1 MVGTDKIT
9 RDEPISMTN
18 QVNEEFYQSEDQTF
32 MQIMQLIFDLM
43 VQALMQLPVT
53 AYISFTMSILFMILW
68 LNPFGQKSARKIPVS
83 KQKERK

>member
-1 MVGTDKIT
+1 MVGTDRIM

-18 QVNEEFYQSEDQTF
+18 EVNEEFFQSEDQTI

-43 VQALMQLPVT
+43 VQALFQLPVT
-53 AYISFTMSILFMILW
+53 AYISFIMSFLFIILW
-68 LNPFGQKSARKIPVS
+68 LNPFGQKAIQKIPIS